1 MLLLT
6 EAYRHGKVIGGW
18 NGAQQLL
25 ETAGIGA
32 DELGIA
38 LGGDGAA
45 LVGTVAAALAEQRAW
60 NWYSPAV

>member
-1 MLLLT
+1 M
-6 EAYRHGKVIGGW
+6 GGW